1 MWTHR
6 KGFKHRLDGP
16 DQQQLKER
24 LREEKEDEYDQGMT
38 NLPPLDHHWLDKPLA
53 NMLKLNPATQQQRL
67 SSVANTH
74 ERYHNQQ
81 TAGPN
86 LRQQQALLQNWLT
99 NNNNP

>member
-1 MWTHR
+1 M
-6 KGFKHRLDGP
+6 KGTADGCSLFNLAVFYKVG
-16 DQQQLKER
+16 QLV
-24 LREEKEDEYDQGMT
+24 LVDCCAWAV
-38 NLPPLDHHWLDKPLA
+38 LPSSTD
-53 NMLKLNPATQQQRL
+53 MLKLNPATQQQRL